1 MGGEIL
7 NYDAKIIRDKGRDK
21 GREEEREATFLVLCS
36 RGYSEDEAQAFLKSV
51 DELIKQGLPK

>member
-7 NYDAKIIRDKGRDK
+7 NYDAKIILNQ
-21 GREEEREATFLVLCS
+21 GREEERKAVYSVLLS
-36 RGYSEDEAQAFLKSV
+36 QGYSEDEAQAFLKSV